1 MHISTVASLNYFINA
16 DGEILLQK
24 KSRGLGVGK
33 WNGVGGKA
41 EPGEDIL
48 AAAKREIWEE
58 TGAKV
63 DELTKIGYLE
73 YIWPEQHKQKNWAV
87 HVFKIDDWEGELVDR
102 GEGELKWF
110 RPGNFPVQEM
120 WEDDQYWLADALA
133 GKFPQM
139 RFYLDGSGKTLR
151 FENF

>member
-1 MHISTVASLNYFINA
+1 MKISTIASLNYFINTNN
-16 DGEILLQK
+16 EVLLQK

-41 EPGEDIL
+41 ELGEDIL

-58 TGAKV
+58 AGAKV
-63 DELTKIGYLE
+63 QNLEKIGYLE
-73 YIWPEQHKQKNWAV
+73 FVWPPGHEQKNWAV
-87 HVFKIDDWEGELVDR
+87 YVFLIKDWEGELKDG

-110 RPGNFPVQEM
+110 KPENFPFKEM
-120 WEDDQYWLADALA
+120 WHDDPHWLLDALA

-139 RFYLDGSGKTLR
+139 RFYLDESGDTIR
-151 FENF
+151 FEKI